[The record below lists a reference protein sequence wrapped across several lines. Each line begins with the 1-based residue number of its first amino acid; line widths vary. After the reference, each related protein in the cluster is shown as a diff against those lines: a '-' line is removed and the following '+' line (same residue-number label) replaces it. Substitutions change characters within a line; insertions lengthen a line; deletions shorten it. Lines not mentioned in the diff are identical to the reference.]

1 MVFVNY
7 AAFVIHAPG
16 SSERFLVDMF
26 WKQLEWV
33 KPESYV
39 ADGKDCLT
47 FVSRN
52 AVLFGDVYERLRSAL
67 FEKTSIRP
75 EDQGR

>member
-7 AAFVIHAPG
+7 PAFAIHHPG

-26 WKQLEWV
+26 WQQLGWV
-33 KPESYV
+33 KPESYIG
-39 ADGKDCLT
+39 DGADCLT

-52 AVLFGDVYERLRSAL
+52 DAL
-67 FEKTSIRP
+67 FESVHQRLTADSHSR
-75 EDQGR
+75 